1 MNYSWVSKKQH
12 HFSLLFFTIKFNFFF
27 PFRCAFFYW
36 SVMENLELFNVL
48 VNPAHSDF
56 ALCWHRD
63 DIKGTAS
70 EEEERAALSVRHYG
84 VRLAAKKKKIFKKET
99 FIRVRKKRS
108 SGIGERV
115 SCDEA

>member
-1 MNYSWVSKKQH
+1 
-12 HFSLLFFTIKFNFFF
+12 
-27 PFRCAFFYW
+27 
-36 SVMENLELFNVL
+36 VL

-84 VRLAAKKKKIFKKET
+84 VRLAAKKRKFSKRRHSFVFE
-99 FIRVRKKRS
+99 KKRS
-108 SGIGERV
+108 SGIVERV